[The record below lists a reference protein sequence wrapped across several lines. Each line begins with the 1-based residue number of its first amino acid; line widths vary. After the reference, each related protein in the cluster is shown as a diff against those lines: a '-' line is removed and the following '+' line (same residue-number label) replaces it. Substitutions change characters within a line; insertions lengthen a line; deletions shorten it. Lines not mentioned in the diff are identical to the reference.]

1 MRIEAL
7 GPSRDIGKGPF
18 PEGAYFEVLG
28 DTGFRFTGRFRNNYF
43 PGDSFSKGKDA
54 SAVRMQIH
62 AVTEVPELF
71 VHVEGLG
78 SHVDLYMIMTLKL
91 EEVADL
97 GLEGLIVAVVPDHTD
112 LIQQK
117 EGVSFRDKIT
127 QVLYLKMSDTRH
139 KQFFHVGIDNPALF
153 EMLPGQL
160 HKVGRFTGALLTKDK
175 IELVGVQIFPGSKVP
190 QKGETNQQSNQYI
203 SNHIILQLG
212 TKPGPAKAWGR
223 ALFLSAAGVQE
234 AGEHPNTQT
243 TQGDSDTEQQ
253 EDGFLGNGGG
263 NSADPANSGG
273 EYRSDSGEQF
283 SHVFSSFHFT
293 CFINC

>member
-1 MRIEAL
+1 
-7 GPSRDIGKGPF
+7 
-18 PEGAYFEVLG
+18 
-28 DTGFRFTGRFRNNYF
+28 
-43 PGDSFSKGKDA
+43 
-54 SAVRMQIH
+54 
-62 AVTEVPELF
+62 
-71 VHVEGLG
+71 
-78 SHVDLYMIMTLKL
+78 MIMTLEL

-223 ALFLSAAGVQE
+223 ALFLSAAGMQE
-234 AGEHPNTQT
+234 TGEHPNTQT
-243 TQGDSDTEQQ
+243 AQRDSNAEQQ
-253 EDGFLGNGGG
+253 KNRLAGNG
-263 NSADPANSGG
+263 SRYSG
-273 EYRSDSGEQF
+273 YPTDSSGKDIGYSGKQSRHLF
-283 SHVFSSFHFT
+283 
-293 CFINC
+293 FILSIYIFC